1 MSLVNREM
9 GAGGQVLAPERLS
22 MPWGL
27 SCGAPISRSARTGF
41 LSDIPA
47 GQSRV
52 GVVSV
57 HKPSAATVTQAGGL
71 NGLPAFSSFVQRQ
84 AGEPGV
90 TQRHSGLK
98 RLPASV
104 GGATWGTWY

>member
-9 GAGGQVLAPERLS
+9 GAVVSALLNLATSKP
-22 MPWGL
+22 GL
-27 SCGAPISRSARTGF
+27 RYCLEQSGAPISRSARIGV

-57 HKPSAATVTQAGGL
+57 HNRSAATVTQAGGL
-71 NGLPAFSSFVQRQ
+71 NGLPAFSYLAQRQ

-104 GGATWGTWY
+104 GGAR